1 MARRVK
7 MDVSNRAKQFAP
19 FAALKGFE
27 EAIREKERENDRKRG
42 YRQENEIKNKNERGL
57 LTE

>member
-7 MDVSNRAKQFAP
+7 MDVSNRAKQFVP

-27 EAIREKERENDRKRG
+27 EAMREKERENDRKRG
-42 YRQENEIKNKNERGL
+42 YQQENEIKNKNERGL